1 MTQVN
6 PASTS
11 AFGAIEEWKHA
22 TQRCDICNEILG
34 ATRSDGQIETAYIL
48 PCSHVFGNIC
58 ISRVCNFSVNL
69 SHPRLNPFQWLETD
83 SQHQDC
89 PNCRRRMLYSE
100 CGHIIKPCEVV
111 LAPKCVEEKDMPEKC
126 SSCRGGKVCEQ
137 ELRMQNEER
146 QAEENV
152 LQGMKVHMPSVFG
165 EMCRD
170 TAGLDWRIADLRSY
184 WKKEID
190 GMFGQVHDFE
200 EVEERDQW

>member
-1 MTQVN
+1 MAQVN

-11 AFGAIEEWKHA
+11 AFGAIEELKHA
-22 TQRCDICNEILG
+22 IKRCDICNEILG
-34 ATRSDGQIETAYIL
+34 ATRSDGQIETASIL

-58 ISRVCNFSVNL
+58 ISR
-69 SHPRLNPFQWLETD
+69 WLETD

-100 CGHIIKPCEVV
+100 CGHIIKPCEVA
-111 LAPKCVEEKDMPEKC
+111 LAPKCVEEKDMPKKC
-126 SSCRGGKVCEQ
+126 SACRGGKVWEQ

-146 QAEENV
+146 LAEENV
-152 LQGMKVHMPSVFG
+152 LQGMKVHLPSIFG
-165 EMCRD
+165 GMCRD
-170 TAGLDWRIADLRSY
+170 TVELDWRIADLRSY

-200 EVEERDQW
+200 EVEERDKW